1 MDRSMPMKRSARRC
15 ESYKESF
22 YLGDYVMS
30 SMKFAKGP
38 LYAALTIGVIG
49 FLLLLLS
56 RVGISLPFPGDL
68 VGAGLGILTLVLLVV
83 SVMMGSRIY
92 DEDAITE
99 DDFIPSVAFGP
110 QGDSV
115 FEEPT
120 RLSWK
125 EKMALKS
132 QEKAAR
138 KAEAERRKFEED
150 AQRDA
155 SKAARRANRSGAGS
169 DDAAEWLSEIRQD
182 PTAVGDETSPF
193 GTVSQPVFQA
203 PPPAY
208 PAYQQPAPPVRMTPI
223 ATAAAEMA
231 SNNYVT
237 LGQNVDMTGASSATD
252 APMFEAEAHP
262 EPDWA
267 EAAYEDPAFHI
278 PFTDEVNEDGVRTF
292 YPETYNDVT
301 EIASAYK
308 SGDPV
313 VVNLSRASEDDS
325 RSIVNFGAGLV
336 YGLDGAMERTE
347 PKVFL
352 LTPNHSAASPVDS
365 GTSVVTDIQQDDV
378 VVNEGTDVAVDIEE
392 LTHAEE
398 RLDRLAAELL
408 IILEQTRSEIRAALG
423 DGSSAEAHEE
433 AVSRVAEAIHET
445 RAAAAS
451 SLGFDLDETDSEDSE
466 RQYALARLQE
476 IREAIARRD
485 PDVEV
490 RLDELTTE
498 ILTIIDRAKSEIA
511 RMRAENDEER
521 ARNEERID
529 ALTAALT
536 ETRDEMTLLSQELV
550 AASEQRKAALDT
562 EGLLAQ
568 ARIEAQ
574 KAGLERQQVA
584 ARLHQVRVALL
595 QHEGNA
601 DLLAIVDR
609 ALEDI
614 RDPAPED
621 SASALVVEDDV
632 DEADA
637 SEDA

>member
-1 MDRSMPMKRSARRC
+1 
-15 ESYKESF
+15 
-22 YLGDYVMS
+22 MS

-56 RVGISLPFPGDL
+56 RVGVSLPFPGDL
-68 VGAGLGILTLVLLVV
+68 VGAGLGIFTLVLLVV
-83 SVMMGSRIY
+83 SVMMGSKIY
-92 DEDAITE
+92 DEDVITE
-99 DDFIPSVAFGP
+99 DDFVPSVAFGP
-110 QGDSV
+110 QGERI
-115 FEEPT
+115 FEEPA

-193 GTVSQPVFQA
+193 GTVSQPIFQA

-208 PAYQQPAPPVRMTPI
+208 PAYQQPAAPVRMTPI

-231 SNNYVT
+231 ANNYGAV
-237 LGQNVDMTGASSATD
+237 GQNVDMTGASSATD

-278 PFTDEVNEDGVRTF
+278 PFTDEVSEDGVTTF
-292 YPETYNDVT
+292 YPESYNDVT

-308 SGDPV
+308 SGVPV
-313 VVNLSRASEDDS
+313 VVNLSKASEDDS

-352 LTPNHSAASPVDS
+352 LTPNHSADTPAESDS
-365 GTSVVTDIQQDDV
+365 SVALETQQI
-378 VVNEGTDVAVDIEE
+378 DVAVSDDTTKSIDLEE

-451 SLGFDLDETDSEDSE
+451 SLGVNLDELDSEDSE

-490 RLDELTTE
+490 RLDELTAE
-498 ILTIIDRAKSEIA
+498 ILTIIDRAKAEIA

-521 ARNEERID
+521 IRNEERID
-529 ALTAALT
+529 ALTTALT

-574 KAGLERQQVA
+574 KADLERQQVA

-601 DLLAIVDR
+601 DLLAIVDK

-614 RDPAPED
+614 RD
-621 SASALVVEDDV
+621 SASDYSSGALDVEPVSDEE
-632 DEADA
+632 EADP